1 MSETETVVVVDD
13 KKFYSVTR
21 FVNDFKTK
29 TDLSRFDELAVY
41 FDVDEMFDCKVGS
54 IAVKPLLILCGGAS
68 DVKKNIAFKHKSIID
83 LFGNVQPIITYKA
96 SKTKARPNKA
106 NGNVWYLKISLE
118 TKKYNEI
125 VYYPMNV
132 LMSSNERIINAM
144 YEHMVSIKYK
154 NDVKKKILRTKE
166 IEVDL

>member
-1 MSETETVVVVDD
+1 MSETETVIVVND

-29 TDLSRFDELAVY
+29 EDLTRFNELSVY

-54 IAVKPLLILCGGAS
+54 IAVKPLMIICSGAS
-68 DVKKNIAFKHKSIID
+68 DGKVKAFTHKSIID

-96 SKTKARPNKA
+96 SKTKVRPNKA

-118 TKKYNEI
+118 TKTYNEI

-132 LMSSNERIINAM
+132 LMSTNERNINVM
-144 YEHMVSIKYK
+144 YEHAVSIKYK

>member
-1 MSETETVVVVDD
+1 MSEVETVVVVDD

-29 TDLSRFDELAVY
+29 TDLSRFDELAVC

-68 DVKKNIAFKHKSIID
+68 DGKNKAFTHKNIID

-118 TKKYNEI
+118 TQTYNEI

>member
-13 KKFYSVTR
+13 KKFYSVTS

-29 TDLSRFDELAVY
+29 VDLSPFNELAVY

-54 IAVKPLLILCGGAS
+54 IAVKPLLILCGSAS

-106 NGNVWYLKISLE
+106 NGNL
-118 TKKYNEI
+118 
-125 VYYPMNV
+125 
-132 LMSSNERIINAM
+132 
-144 YEHMVSIKYK
+144 YK
-154 NDVKKKILRTKE
+154 VGGHVRSFMQKAITGGRCMTAFNKNCSV
-166 IEVDL
+166 

>member
-1 MSETETVVVVDD
+1 MSQVETVVVVDD

-68 DVKKNIAFKHKSIID
+68 DGKNKAFTHKNIID

-118 TKKYNEI
+118 TQTYNEI

-132 LMSSNERIINAM
+132 LMSNNERNINLM
-144 YEHMVSIKYK
+144 NQNKVNIKFK
-154 NDVKKKILRTKE
+154 NEDKKKNLRTEEFE
-166 IEVDL
+166 IDL